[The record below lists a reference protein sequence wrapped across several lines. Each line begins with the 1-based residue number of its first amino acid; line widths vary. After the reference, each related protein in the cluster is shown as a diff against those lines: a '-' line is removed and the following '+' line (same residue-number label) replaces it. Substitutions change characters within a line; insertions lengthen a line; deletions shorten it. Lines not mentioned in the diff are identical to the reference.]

1 MDTLFISDL
10 HLSEE
15 RPDKLALFEKLMR
28 GPARKAAALY
38 ILGDLFENFWLG
50 NDDATPPCQRVI
62 AELTDFCQA
71 GGTLYIIRGNRELV
85 MEKGIE
91 HLTGCT
97 FLPDPSVIDLDGSQ
111 TLIMHGD
118 VLCTRD
124 VKYQRYRKF
133 MELTVIKKLFLSFP
147 YALRMLLVRGL
158 RPVMKRS
165 VRSKQADIIDV
176 DQSSVATTMREHG
189 VWELIHGHTH
199 RPNTHEFQLDDKPA
213 RRMVLG
219 DWYQHDSVLV
229 CSNGDK
235 RLMRVQDY
243 INSNGS
249 SAESVG

>member
-10 HLSEE
+10 HLSED
-15 RPDKLALFEKLMR
+15 RPDKLELFAKLIR
-28 GPARKAAALY
+28 GPARKASALY

-62 AELTDFCQA
+62 SELTHFCQA
-71 GGTLYIIRGNRELV
+71 GGRLYILRGNRELV
-85 MEKGIE
+85 MGKSIE
-91 HLTGCT
+91 YITGCT
-97 FLPDPSVIDLDGSQ
+97 FLPDTSVIDLDGSQ

-124 VKYQRYRKF
+124 VKYQCYRRF
-133 MELTVIKKLFLSFP
+133 MELRIIKKLFLSLP
-147 YALRMLLVRGL
+147 YAARVFLVRGL
-158 RPVMKRS
+158 RPLMKRS

-176 DQSSVATTMREHG
+176 EQSTVESTMREHG
-189 VWELIHGHTH
+189 VLELIHGHTH

-219 DWYQHDSVLV
+219 DWYQDDSVLV

-235 RLMRVQDY
+235 QLMRVQDY
-243 INSNGS
+243 INLN
-249 SAESVG
+249 